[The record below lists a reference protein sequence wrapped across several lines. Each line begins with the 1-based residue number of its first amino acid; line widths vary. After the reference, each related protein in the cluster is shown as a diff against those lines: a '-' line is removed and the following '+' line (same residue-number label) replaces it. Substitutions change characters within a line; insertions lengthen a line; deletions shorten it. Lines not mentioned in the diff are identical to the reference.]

1 MLIACLLAYYTTI
14 LIINSTSH
22 YIWDVMLVVNPGN
35 GLAMGAGLGGV

>member
-1 MLIACLLAYYTTI
+1 MLTCLLACI
-14 LIINSTSH
+14 LHHYIIINSTSH

>member
-1 MLIACLLAYYTTI
+1 LLAYYTTI
-14 LIINSTSH
+14 FIINSTLH